1 MKTTM
6 MTVKHH
12 CSLNTCY
19 NSVTAKSLHLGK
31 CYKRKIT
38 SKLGAEHRPVEMRRI
53 LLEL

>member
-38 SKLGAEHRPVEMRRI
+38 SKLGAESIGQLKWE
-53 LLEL
+53 EYY